1 MLKHL
6 KISTRLRMMAVMP
19 LVFLLAVSIFAW
31 SGLRS
36 GVEGLKTV
44 QADTKT
50 GNLLSSIV
58 TDMYRIRLVLSNSIV
73 TDDAQERARL
83 LKTADERMTEIMK
96 HWNGYI
102 DHGMSA
108 EEKALADKAGKDLD
122 KMLDGTV
129 QPAIA
134 ALRRGDREAAT
145 TITMSDESRQVV
157 IAVREQLD
165 ALLALQQKTADQLYV
180 AAEHRAVVLNWASV
194 GVFFAAAL
202 ILGIFSWLT
211 IGAIRRPVEGMR
223 AALVQAQLEN
233 DLTQRVKVTGKD
245 EVSEMARAFN
255 TLMDSLQ
262 TTLNQVRTDAQ
273 EVSSAATQMA
283 SASSQITESSR
294 VQSESA
300 ASTAAAVEEVTVSI
314 NQVADNTRETRQVSE
329 QAAELSIQGEK
340 SARAAA
346 EQMLGT
352 AQSVGLSMQLIE
364 RLSQRSH
371 EISGIVKVIRDIAE
385 QTNLLALNA
394 AIEAARAGEQG
405 RGFAVVAD
413 EVRKLAERTSTSTS
427 EISGMIDAIQGEVA
441 RAVENL
447 KSNNEQVAQ
456 GKSLA
461 EEVAATLARI
471 NEGARITMERI
482 NDISSAASEQGT
494 ASNDI
499 ARNVEKIAQMTEE
512 TSAAIS
518 QASTTAQQLE
528 ALATKL
534 HAEVSQFKTV

>member
-1 MLKHL
+1 MLKNL
-6 KISTRLRMMAVMP
+6 KISTRLRLMSVLP
-19 LVFLLAVSIFAW
+19 LVFLLAVSVFAW

-36 GVEGLKTV
+36 GAEGLKTV
-44 QADTKT
+44 QADSQTASQ
-50 GNLLSSIV
+50 LSGIV
-58 TDMYRIRLVLSNSIV
+58 TDMYRIRMLLGNAIIV
-73 TDDAQERARL
+73 DDNDEKSRVI
-83 LKTADERMTEIMK
+83 KTADEHMTEIMK
-96 HWNGYI
+96 AWNTYI
-102 DHGMSA
+102 DHPMSPV
-108 EEKALADKAGKDLD
+108 EKELADKAGKDLD
-122 KMLDGTV
+122 QMLDGTV
-129 QPAIA
+129 QPTIV
-134 ALRRGDREAAT
+134 ALRRSDREAAT
-145 TITMSDESRQVV
+145 KVLMNTENRELTGK
-157 IAVREQLD
+157 VRDQL
-165 ALLALQQKTADQLYV
+165 AALQEMQQKSGAELYA
-180 AAEHRAVVLNWASV
+180 AAEQRALILNWAMV
-194 GVFFAAAL
+194 GIFVGAAL
-202 ILGIFSWLT
+202 LLGIFSWLT
-211 IGAIRRPVEGMR
+211 IGAIRRPVEAMR
-223 AALVQAQLEN
+223 AALVEAQCSN
-233 DLTQRVKVTGKD
+233 DLTQRVAVSGKD
-245 EVSEMARAFN
+245 EVSEMGRAFN
-255 TLMDSLQ
+255 ALMDSLQ
-262 TTLNQVRTDAQ
+262 VALNQVRADAQ

-283 SASSQITESSR
+283 SASNQVAESSR

-314 NQVADNTRETRQVSE
+314 NQVADNTRETRTVSE
-329 QAAELSIQGEK
+329 QACELSTQGEK

-352 AQSVGLSMQLIE
+352 AQSVGHSMQLIE
-364 RLSQRSH
+364 RLSQRSN

-413 EVRKLAERTSTSTS
+413 EVRKLAERTATSTS

-447 KSNNEQVAQ
+447 KTNNEQVAQ

-461 EEVAATLARI
+461 EEVASTLARI
-471 NEGARITMERI
+471 NQGARITMERI
-482 NDISSAASEQGT
+482 NDISSAAAEQGT

-528 ALATKL
+528 ALASKL
-534 HAEVSQFKTV
+534 HAEVAQFKTT

>member
-6 KISTRLRMMAVMP
+6 NISTRLRLMAYLP
-19 LVFLLAVSIFAW
+19 LIFLAVISVLAW

-36 GVEGLKTV
+36 SAEGLSTV
-44 QADTKT
+44 HKDNETAHV
-50 GNLLSSIV
+50 LASIV
-58 TDMYRIRLVLSNSIV
+58 TDMYRIQMVLGNAIITTDPAETSRLVKS
-73 TDDAQERARL
+73 
-83 LKTADERMTEIMK
+83 ADERMTEIMRK
-96 HWNGYI
+96 WNTYI
-102 DHGMSA
+102 DHGMTPA
-108 EEKALADKAGKDLD
+108 EKELADKAGKDLD
-122 KMLDGTV
+122 KMLDGTAQHTIV
-129 QPAIA
+129 
-134 ALRRGDREAAT
+134 ALRRGDREVAST
-145 TITMSDESRQVV
+145 FLMNNDSRELSTR
-157 IAVREQLD
+157 VRDQLD
-165 ALLALQQKTADQLYV
+165 QLQSMQQKSGMKEYD
-180 AAEHRAVVLNWASV
+180 AASGRTTLLTYAMTGA
-194 GVFFAAAL
+194 FALAL
-202 ILGIFSWLT
+202 ILMTLISWL
-211 IGAIRRPVEGMR
+211 IIRGIKRPVDAMR
-223 AALVQAQLEN
+223 VALVEAQRSS
-233 DLTQRVKVTGKD
+233 DLTQRVAVSGKD
-245 EVSEMARAFN
+245 EVSEMGRAFN
-255 TLMDSLQ
+255 ALMHSLQ
-262 TTLNQVRTDAQ
+262 GTLNRVMTDAR
-273 EVSSAATQMA
+273 EVSTAATQMA
-283 SASSQITESSR
+283 TASSQITESSR

-314 NQVADNTRETRQVSE
+314 NQVADNTRETRSVSE
-329 QAAELSIQGEK
+329 QACELSTQGEK

-352 AQSVGLSMQLIE
+352 AQSVHHSMELIE
-364 RLSQRSH
+364 RLSQRSR

-413 EVRKLAERTSTSTS
+413 EVRKLAERTATSTS

-482 NDISSAASEQGT
+482 NDISSAAAEQGT

-512 TSAAIS
+512 TSAAIL

-528 ALATKL
+528 ALASKL
-534 HAEVSQFKTV
+534 HAEVAQFKTS

>member
-1 MLKHL
+1 MFKNL
-6 KISTRLRMMAVMP
+6 KISTRLRLMAVLP
-19 LVFLLAVSIFAW
+19 LVFLLAVSAFSW
-31 SGLRS
+31 SGLRLGAES
-36 GVEGLKTV
+36 LKTV
-44 QADTKT
+44 QADSEV
-50 GNLLSSIV
+50 GRQLSGIV
-58 TDMYRIRLVLSNSIV
+58 TDMYRIRTLLGQAIIV
-73 TDDAQERARL
+73 EDTDEKSRSVKQ
-83 LKTADERMTEIMK
+83 ADERMTEIMK
-96 HWNGYI
+96 SWNTFI
-102 DHGMSA
+102 DHPMPAG
-108 EEKALADKAGKDLD
+108 EKELADKAGKDLD
-122 KMLDGTV
+122 KMLDGTA
-129 QPAIA
+129 QPTIV
-134 ALRRGDREAAT
+134 ALRRNDKEAAAKVL
-145 TITMSDESRQVV
+145 MSDEGREIVGR
-157 IAVREQLD
+157 VRDQLF
-165 ALLALQQKTADQLYV
+165 ALQEMQLKRGQELYAGADQRSMLMNY
-180 AAEHRAVVLNWASV
+180 AM
-194 GVFFAAAL
+194 
-202 ILGIFSWLT
+202 IGIFGVATLFLGLFGWLT
-211 IGAIRRPVEGMR
+211 TRAIRRPVEAMR
-223 AALVQAQLEN
+223 AALVSAERTS
-233 DLTQRVKVTGKD
+233 DLTVRVKVTGKD

-255 TLMDSLQ
+255 ALMESLQ
-262 TTLNQVRTDAQ
+262 GALNKVMADAQ

-283 SASSQITESSR
+283 SASTQMTETSR

-314 NQVADNTRETRQVSE
+314 NQVADNTRETRAVSE
-329 QAAELSIQGEK
+329 QAAELSMHGEK

-352 AQSVGLSMQLIE
+352 AQSVGHSMQLIE
-364 RLSQRSH
+364 KLSQRSN

-427 EISGMIDAIQGEVA
+427 EISGMIEAIQSEVA

-461 EEVAATLARI
+461 EDVAATLKRI
-471 NEGARITMERI
+471 NEGARVTMERI
-482 NDISSAASEQGT
+482 NDISSAAAEQGT

-528 ALATKL
+528 ALASKL
-534 HAEVSQFKTV
+534 HAEVAQFKTA

>member
-6 KISTRLRMMAVMP
+6 KISTRLRLMAVMP

-36 GVEGLKTV
+36 GAESLKTV
-44 QADTKT
+44 QADTVT
-50 GNLLSSIV
+50 GELLSKIV
-58 TDMYRIRLVLSNSIV
+58 IDMFRIRLVLS
-73 TDDAQERARL
+73 DAQLVEEQERARL
-83 LKTADERMTEIMK
+83 LKTADERATEIMRN
-96 HWNGYI
+96 WNSYI
-102 DHGMSA
+102 DHPMAA
-108 EEKALADKAGKDLD
+108 EEKELADKAGKDLD
-122 KMLDGTV
+122 RMLDGAV
-129 QPAIA
+129 QPATV
-134 ALRRGDREAAT
+134 ALRRGDREAAAE
-145 TITMSDESRQVV
+145 ILLNPENRQVMV
-157 IAVREQLD
+157 KVREHL
-165 ALLALQQKTADQLYV
+165 AALQGFQNKSGEALYS
-180 AAEHRAVVLNWASV
+180 AAVQRAFILNWASV

-223 AALVQAQLEN
+223 SALVAAQLSN
-233 DLTQRVKVTGKD
+233 DLTQRVKITGKD

-255 TLMDSLQ
+255 SLMDSLQ
-262 TTLNQVRTDAQ
+262 ATLNQVRADAQ

-283 SASSQITESSR
+283 SASSHITESSR

-314 NQVADNTRETRQVSE
+314 NQVADNTRETRNVSE

-352 AQSVGLSMQLIE
+352 AESVGLSMQLIE
-364 RLSQRSH
+364 RLSQRSN

-471 NEGARITMERI
+471 NEGARVTMERI

-518 QASTTAQQLE
+518 QASTTAHQLE
-528 ALATKL
+528 ALASKL

>member
-1 MLKHL
+1 MLKNL
-6 KISTRLRMMAVMP
+6 KISTRLRLMAVMP

-44 QADTKT
+44 QADTVT
-50 GNLLSSIV
+50 ADLLSKIV
-58 TDMYRIRLVLSNSIV
+58 IDMFRIRLVLS
-73 TDDAQERARL
+73 DAQLVEDQERARL
-83 LKTADERMTEIMK
+83 LKTADERATEIMRN
-96 HWNGYI
+96 WNTYI
-102 DHGMSA
+102 DHQMTPDEKELA
-108 EEKALADKAGKDLD
+108 EKAGKELD
-122 KMLDGTV
+122 RMLDGAV
-129 QPAIA
+129 QPAVV
-134 ALRRGDREAAT
+134 ALRRGDREAASG
-145 TITMSDESRQVV
+145 ILLNPENRQVM
-157 IAVREQLD
+157 IKVREHLAALQGMQNKSGD
-165 ALLALQQKTADQLYV
+165 ALY
-180 AAEHRAVVLNWASV
+180 AAAVQRGFILNWASV

-223 AALVQAQLEN
+223 TALLQAQLEN

-255 TLMDSLQ
+255 ALMDSLQ
-262 TTLNQVRTDAQ
+262 ATLNQVRTDAQ
-273 EVSSAATQMA
+273 EVSTAATQMA

-294 VQSESA
+294 IQSESA

-314 NQVADNTRETRQVSE
+314 NQVADNTRETRNVSE